1 MLTNS
6 LPSPNVSARSSRLP
20 FEKMTHMQ
28 RFRLPLLAGAIVLA
42 CIVPAA
48 AQTQPA
54 EQKPAPEAQQTPEQK
69 AAAEAQ
75 RRSVEEFNEAAK
87 LPGTAGLPECV
98 WTGRRIAALLWRD
111 DIDTARRHLDMY
123 ERFGCPT
130 EHLKLAFRCLVRQ
143 GNIDPK
149 AQERLG
155 GRVQQCWVNPDYI
168 AAQPAAQPA
177 APAPAQQ

>member
-1 MLTNS
+1 M
-6 LPSPNVSARSSRLP
+6 P
-20 FEKMTHMQ
+20 
-28 RFRLPLLAGAIVLA
+28 RFRLPLLAAAIVLA
-42 CIVPAA
+42 CLSPAA
-48 AQTQPA
+48 AQSQPSD
-54 EQKPAPEAQQTPEQK
+54 QKPGTETLTPEQK

-155 GRVQQCWVNPDYI
+155 GRVHQCWVNPDYI
-168 AAQPAAQPA
+168 AAAQPAAQPA

>member
-1 MLTNS
+1 
-6 LPSPNVSARSSRLP
+6 
-20 FEKMTHMQ
+20 MQ

-42 CIVPAA
+42 CLSPAA
-48 AQTQPA
+48 AQTPPGDP
-54 EQKPAPEAQQTPEQK
+54 KPATEAQTPEQK

-98 WTGRRIAALLWRD
+98 WTGRRIATLLWRD

-143 GNIDPK
+143 GNMDPK

-168 AAQPAAQPA
+168 AGPAQPAAA
-177 APAPAQQ
+177 APQQ